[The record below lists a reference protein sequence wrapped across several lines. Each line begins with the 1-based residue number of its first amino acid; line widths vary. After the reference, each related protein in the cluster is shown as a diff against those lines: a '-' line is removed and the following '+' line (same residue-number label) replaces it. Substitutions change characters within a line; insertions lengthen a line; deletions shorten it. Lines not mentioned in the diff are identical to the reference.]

1 MWERAWAV
9 RGSRDVLKESKK
21 VWSPWWRSRWTS
33 ACVKEY
39 EWEILEWRGWRRF
52 YAGLRTSRR
61 QPTTSC
67 AHQLKLGPS
76 SYTSTQVP
84 TQTQTSTQVHKH
96 QLKLGPSSY
105 TSTSS
110 VNLNFAAQRKL
121 DINFNQT
128 FHIILQIWKWKICAH
143 QRTGILNHFF
153 WVFQFSASKD
163 GYGEGE
169 VRIPKRGVLVS
180 GWQYLV
186 SGRQYL
192 VKVWQ
197 CLILRMAMF
206 DHGWQCLVRGMA
218 MNEDCWVPAS
228 AIAIA
233 WPLSFLRWSTLK
245 SFTNSLQCR
254 DFDDGNE
261 NGNDMRYF

>member
-1 MWERAWAV
+1 MGCFSDMWERAWAV
-9 RGSRDVLKESKK
+9 RGSRDVLEESKK

-76 SYTSTQVP
+76 SN
-84 TQTQTSTQVHKH
+84 
-96 QLKLGPSSY
+96 

-128 FHIILQIWKWKICAH
+128 FDIILQIWKWKICAH
-143 QRTGILNHFF
+143 QRTGF
-153 WVFQFSASKD
+153 WITSFEYFNFLHRKMGMEKGKSGSQN
-163 GYGEGE
+163 GEFWSQVGNIWSQ
-169 VRIPKRGVLVS
+169 VGNIWSRVGN
-180 GWQYLV
+180 
-186 SGRQYL
+186 
-192 VKVWQ
+192 VWYWE
-197 CLILRMAMF
+197 
-206 DHGWQCLVRGMA
+206 WQCLVM
-218 MNEDCWVPAS
+218 V
-228 AIAIA
+228 
-233 WPLSFLRWSTLK
+233 
-245 SFTNSLQCR
+245 
-254 DFDDGNE
+254 GNV
-261 NGNDMRYF
+261 

>member
-76 SYTSTQVP
+76 SYTST
-84 TQTQTSTQVHKH
+84 
-96 QLKLGPSSY
+96 
-105 TSTSS
+105 SS

-128 FHIILQIWKWKICAH
+128 FDIILQIWKWKICAN

-186 SGRQYL
+186 SGQGL
-192 VKVWQ
+192 
-197 CLILRMAMF
+197 AMF
-206 DHGWQCLVRGMA
+206 DIENGNVWSWLA
-218 MNEDCWVPAS
+218 M
-228 AIAIA
+228 
-233 WPLSFLRWSTLK
+233 F
-245 SFTNSLQCR
+245 SLG
-254 DFDDGNE
+254 DGNE
-261 NGNDMRYF
+261 WRLLSPCLCHCHCLASLLLAVINSEKLHKFTAVQRFWWW